1 MNKEQKEAFVSDMK
15 GRLEKAEATF
25 LVDYKGLDVEAINSI
40 RRELD
45 KSQTE
50 LRVVK
55 NRLLRL
61 ASKDTDTGLLEKYFV
76 GPCAV
81 VINYED
87 AIAPAKTL
95 VEQSKEHPHLEV
107 KIAQMAGKVIDGEGI
122 KRLAQ
127 LPSREVLLAQA
138 LSVMQAVPTSLVRV
152 LNGTLVKFLNVLKA
166 IEDKKGE
173 GA

>member
-1 MNKEQKEAFVSDMK
+1 MTRQEKETFVADMK

-25 LVDYKGLDVEAINSI
+25 LIDYKGLDVEAINSI
-40 RRELD
+40 RRELS

-55 NRLLRL
+55 NRLLKL
-61 ASKDTDTGLLEKYFV
+61 ASKDTDTGLLDQYFV

-81 VINYED
+81 AINYED

-95 VEQSKEHPHLEV
+95 MEQSKEHPHLEIKV
-107 KIAQMAGKVIDGEGI
+107 AQMAGKVIDGEGI

-127 LPSREVLLAQA
+127 LPSREVLLGQA

-152 LNGTLVKFLNVLKA
+152 LNGTMVKLLNVLKA
-166 IEDKKGE
+166 VEGKKGDE
-173 GA
+173 A